1 VEAVTK
7 DTSLV
12 LCSLGNGSFVGA
24 SAQMEREHS
33 PVVMAELKGQLV
45 CCQQLLQ
52 LEPDS
57 KCETF
62 FKSGGSQIYTNF
74 F

>member
-1 VEAVTK
+1 VEVVTK
-7 DTSLV
+7 DISLV
-12 LCSLGNGSFVGA
+12 LDSLGNGSFVGA
-24 SAQMEREHS
+24 SAEAQLEGMHS

-57 KCETF
+57 KCKTHF
-62 FKSGGSQIYTNF
+62 F
-74 F
+74 

>member
-1 VEAVTK
+1 VEVVTK
-7 DTSLV
+7 DISLV
-12 LCSLGNGSFVGA
+12 LDSLGNGSFVGA
-24 SAQMEREHS
+24 STEAQMEGEHS

-57 KCETF
+57 KCNTF
-62 FKSGGSQIYTNF
+62 FLKRKFTK
-74 F
+74 